1 MKTNN
6 KTINSDTWTQ
16 LTTEA
21 IFVIQNTSS
30 SVVLIAASDTS
41 PADDDGMKLNPLYGA
56 DSNTITGTIWGKAL
70 AGKATIAVS
79 E

>member
-1 MKTNN
+1 MTTNN
-6 KTINSDTWTQ
+6 ITINSVTWTQ
-16 LTTEA
+16 LNTEA
-21 IFVIQNTSS
+21 TFVLQNTSQ

-56 DSNTITGTIWGKAL
+56 DSTTLTGTIWGKAL